1 MELTTKHFKAIALL
15 YEGKSKTQ
23 IAKELKITAGTLNR
37 WTNDP
42 DFKTA
47 LVAMATQQIGELV
60 PQAVN
65 TLGQVMADDMA
76 KPADRLNAAKAVL
89 DYARITDRKDM
100 EQEITLR
107 VEYV

>member
-15 YEGKSKTQ
+15 YEGRSKAE
-23 IAKELKITAGTLNR
+23 IAQELKITVGTLNR

-47 LVAMATQQIGELV
+47 LVSMATQQIGELV

-65 TLGQVMADDMA
+65 TLGKVMADPMTKA
-76 KPADRLNAAKAVL
+76 SDRLNAARTVL
-89 DYARITDRKDM
+89 EYARIADRKDM
-100 EQEITLR
+100 EQDITLH